1 MICAALSV
9 FAAPASSV
17 TGASTSGA
25 IPLEHASRELRE
37 LRSYVP
43 QRPPP
48 SEKEQKAHLDAALA
62 KFGDGY
68 RIVEKTAG
76 DRVGSKAYWAAGGN
90 HRLPSPPPPPPRGTQ
105 NLLMGAPSPPP
116 DPPSPPPWNSLSG
129 AGGILRDGAN
139 RVAFQ
144 TGLQERAPFLSYG
157 ANALGSAVSAAP
169 RNVAGGLMS
178 GARSAIG

>member
-9 FAAPASSV
+9 FALPPPASS
-17 TGASTSGA
+17 ASTSA
-25 IPLEHASRELRE
+25 TPLDHASRE

-90 HRLPSPPPPPPRGTQ
+90 AACRRLRRRRRRADAEP
-105 NLLMGAPSPPP
+105 LMGAPSPPP
-116 DPPSPPPWNSLSG
+116 TPPSPPPWNSLSG

-157 ANALGSAVSAAP
+157 ASALGSAVSAAP

>member
-9 FAAPASSV
+9 FAAPASSASS
-17 TGASTSGA
+17 ASTSDA
-25 IPLEHASRELRE
+25 TPLDHASRE

-43 QRPPP
+43 QRPLP
-48 SEKEQKAHLDAALA
+48 SEKEQK
-62 KFGDGY
+62 
-68 RIVEKTAG
+68 
-76 DRVGSKAYWAAGGN
+76 
-90 HRLPSPPPPPPRGTQ
+90 PPP
-105 NLLMGAPSPPP
+105 N
-116 DPPSPPPWNSLSG
+116 PPSPPPWNSLGG

-157 ANALGSAVSAAP
+157 ASALGSAVSAAP

>member
-1 MICAALSV
+1 
-9 FAAPASSV
+9 
-17 TGASTSGA
+17 
-25 IPLEHASRELRE
+25 
-37 LRSYVP
+37 
-43 QRPPP
+43 
-48 SEKEQKAHLDAALA
+48 
-62 KFGDGY
+62 
-68 RIVEKTAG
+68 
-76 DRVGSKAYWAAGGN
+76 
-90 HRLPSPPPPPPRGTQ
+90 
-105 NLLMGAPSPPP
+105 MGAPSPPP

-157 ANALGSAVSAAP
+157 ASALGSAVSAAP